1 MNEYFNRDLKK
12 QYSWLPRGATNSII
26 NTVTTG
32 RCSMISA
39 IISNGEFLWLIVENT
54 GNSEK

>member
-26 NTVTTG
+26 YTVTTG
-32 RCSMISA
+32 RCSMISE
-39 IISNGEFLWLIVENT
+39 IISNGEIICLIVENT
-54 GNSEK
+54 GNS